1 MSISRRRF
9 LGSVAGAGLLG
20 SVGGLKALSQLKPVS
35 AAETVVTPEMVRFT
49 PEIEPIVRLIEE
61 TPRDKCV
68 EVMANALAKGMS
80 YRQFLAGL
88 FLAGIRNINPQP
100 PGFKFHCVF
109 VIHSCNYL
117 SRMGT
122 PEERYLPLFYALDDF
137 KKSQGQD
144 IEQGDFVLG
153 PVKGTLPTG
162 QAAWD
167 EFHAAMRDWDEARAD
182 RAITALVREQE
193 PEDVFEGLWEY
204 GARDY
209 RNIGHKIIFVSHAWR
224 TLQAIGWEH
233 AEPTLR
239 SLILGLLDFGPDEVV
254 NGYAFEDQGYIA
266 NAARAAGVHGNLPGD
281 WAAMEGETAVVE
293 DLLAPLR
300 EGKTEEAC
308 RLAVELLEAGKCKAG
323 AIWDAAHLAGGEMMM
338 RQPGIAGLHTLT
350 SGNSMQYA
358 FLSSKKTETRLLLL
372 LQGLAW
378 MCQFR
383 NLLDS
388 KRDKDVRITQLEA
401 GAIAES
407 PEAAT
412 EEILSA
418 ISTDR
423 AEAAAKAYAYDQKF
437 GHSNEVFDGARRLV
451 FTKCT
456 EHHQYKWPAAV
467 FEDYGRVSPEWRPHM
482 AATAMYYLR
491 GTGHPDSPVIER
503 ALEELKTVPHA
514 ASSAAGL

>member
-1 MSISRRRF
+1 MGISRRSF
-9 LGSVAGAGLLG
+9 LGGVAGAGLLG
-20 SVGGLKALSQLKPVS
+20 SVGGLDALARLRPVS
-35 AAETVVTPEMVRFT
+35 AAESVVPPEMVRFT

-68 EVMANALAKGMS
+68 EVMANALRKGMT
-80 YRQFLAGL
+80 YRQFLAAL
-88 FLAGIRNINPQP
+88 FLAGIRNVSPQP

-117 SRMGT
+117 SRMGP

-137 KKSQGQD
+137 KNSQEQD
-144 IEQGDFVLG
+144 VAQGDFVLA

-162 QAAWD
+162 QAAWI
-167 EFHAAMRDWDEARAD
+167 EFHAAMKDWDEPRAD
-182 RAITALVREQE
+182 RAITALVREKD
-193 PEDVFEGLWEY
+193 PEEVFEGLWEF

-209 RNIGHKIIFVSHAWR
+209 RNLGHKMIFVAHARR

-233 AEPTLR
+233 AEPTMR
-239 SLILGLLDFGPDEVV
+239 SLILGLLDFGRDEVV
-254 NGYAFEDQGYIA
+254 NKYAFEDQEYIA
-266 NAARAAGVHGNLPGD
+266 NAKLAGDALGRLPGD
-281 WAAMEGETAVVE
+281 WAAMEGDAAVVE

-300 EGKTEEAC
+300 EGKTVEAC
-308 RLAVELLEAGKCKAG
+308 RLAVELLEAGTCKAG
-323 AIWDAAHLAGGEMMM
+323 AVWDAAHLAGGELMM

-358 FLSSKKTETRLLLL
+358 FLSAKNPETRLLLL

-378 MCQFR
+378 MSQFR
-383 NLLDS
+383 NFMDPR
-388 KRDKDVRITQLEA
+388 RDKNVRITEVEA
-401 GAIAES
+401 AKIPRS
-407 PEAAT
+407 PEKAT

-423 AEAAAKAYAYDQKF
+423 ADAAAKAFAFDRRF
-437 GHSNEVFDGARRLV
+437 GGADKLFDGARRLV

-456 EHHQYKWPAAV
+456 EHHQYKWPAAI
-467 FEDYGRVSPEWRPHM
+467 FEDYRIVSPEWRPHM

-503 ALEELKTVPHA
+503 ALDELRTVEV
-514 ASSAAGL
+514 